1 MVQAF
6 TRLTQQSV
14 NMEIEIIPQR
24 ITFDHHDLTFPFRF
38 KLKIKRGP
46 FTFESKVY
54 TMQDNSTAY
63 LDFDNEHFKKE
74 STFYF
79 TDKGAEFKK
88 AEIKIIKIDDK
99 NKESEMVSEQI
110 NLSTIISMHLRDE
123 IIEMSRN
130 GVEKMEI
137 KCCCRPIG
145 D

>member
-14 NMEIEIIPQR
+14 NMEIEINPQR
-24 ITFDHHDLTFPFRF
+24 ITFDNQDLSFPFRF

-54 TMQDNSTAY
+54 AIQDKSTAY
-63 LDFDNEHFKKE
+63 VDFDNEQFKKE

-88 AEIKIIKIDDK
+88 AEIKILKIDDK
-99 NKESEMVSEQI
+99 NKEHEMVSEQI

-123 IIEMSRN
+123 VIEMSRN
-130 GVEKMEI
+130 GVEKLEI
-137 KCCCRPIG
+137 
-145 D
+145 

>member
-1 MVQAF
+1 
-6 TRLTQQSV
+6 
-14 NMEIEIIPQR
+14 
-24 ITFDHHDLTFPFRF
+24 
-38 KLKIKRGP
+38 
-46 FTFESKVY
+46 
-54 TMQDNSTAY
+54 MQDNSTAY

-145 D
+145 DQKEIEFVSGFINLEEKQNSMLQDAQNDSALFGSGLKTEKKEEDPL